1 MGICKPRYFILTV
14 CLLQLLSVIER
25 QIFDFFGFLWIPILI
40 NFFEII
46 FVIFGFFGAF
56 QRRPKYI
63 IWYSLWNLIWLGW
76 NIFLICLYLD
86 IGTLHHKES
95 KVLKLD
101 PDSGSWWQNGPGCKG
116 VLNTTAPVPT
126 WENVTNCLVD
136 YRHVEIF
143 QAGLQCFLAVL
154 GISISICLIKVFL
167 EEDDDSLRKTPQTN
181 SKRRSLYSI
190 EFSQQLERQQRD
202 DSSEYDHEQFAAPVS
217 PKPMTPRRVKRRSVM
232 TRGSSSRQ
240 SSSSRRY
247 STARSSTR
255 SSHRIAQNPVT
266 QLLEQQQRVQAHGDH
281 SGQSIIDP
289 LPSYCNSTSNNNM
302 LHQSWHSNG
311 HSNPTYQQ
319 SSMQSLNEPD
329 DVDDLYNNRPASVRS
344 SYSNFHGTRAMSHRS
359 SQHFNNHATPQVPQ
373 KRANNPN
380 RQSMRNM
387 IFLNSGPPAY
397 SSQGQTVIDSETTI

>member
-1 MGICKPRYFILTV
+1 MGVCKPRYFILTV
-14 CLLQLLSVIER
+14 CLLQLISVIER
-25 QIFDFFGFLWIPILI
+25 QVFDFFGFLWIPILI

-56 QRRPKYI
+56 QYRIKYL
-63 IWYSLWNLIWLGW
+63 IWYALSNVIWLGW

-86 IGTLHHKES
+86 VGSLQHKES

-101 PDSGSWWQNGPGCKG
+101 PDSGSWWENGPGCKG

-136 YRHVEIF
+136 YRHVEVF
-143 QAGLQCFLAVL
+143 QAGLQCVLAVL
-154 GISISICLIKVFL
+154 GIAIGTCFIRILSENTADPLQKS
-167 EEDDDSLRKTPQTN
+167 QAN
-181 SKRRSLYSI
+181 AKRRSLYSI
-190 EFSQQLERQQRD
+190 EFNQQLERQQRD
-202 DSSEYDHEQFAAPVS
+202 DNSEYDNEQVTVPIS

-240 SSSSRRY
+240 STGSKRY
-247 STARSSTR
+247 SHSRSSTR
-255 SSHRIAQNPVT
+255 SSRRMVQNPVT
-266 QLLEQQQRVQAHGDH
+266 QLLEQQQRIQASSDPT
-281 SGQSIIDP
+281 GQSLIEP
-289 LPSYCNSTSNNNM
+289 LPSYCNTVGPNNNV
-302 LHQSWHSNG
+302 LHQNWHSNG

-329 DVDDLYNNRPASVRS
+329 DVDELYNNRPASVRS

-359 SQHFNNHATPQVPQ
+359 SQHYNNHATPQVPQ
-373 KRANNPN
+373 KKLINSSK
-380 RQSMRNM
+380 QSTRNT

-397 SSQGQTVIDSETTI
+397 SSQGQPMIDSETTI